1 MPRHNR
7 YETDRIC
14 LVGKVS
20 LGLLIG
26 QLQNAEPKFGNFCPR
41 IYLVVR
47 LAEPHCMRMAST
59 GVEATED
66 CSTWVMPNRL
76 ATSWAVAL
84 SASSR

>member
-20 LGLLIG
+20 LGPSLE
-26 QLQNAEPKFGNFCPR
+26 QLQNAGPKFGMFYRR
-41 IYLVVR
+41 IFFIVR
-47 LAEPHCMRMAST
+47 LLEPHRMRMAST

-66 CSTWVMPNRL
+66 CST
-76 ATSWAVAL
+76 
-84 SASSR
+84 